1 MKKFLI
7 AVLILFS
14 FNSFSQKNNKKTI
27 YKKKATVEKTI
38 LNSWQKYSKSFE
50 YADYDKIAS
59 FFTYPVTFS
68 LFGEP
73 RVIKNEDELV
83 KVYKY
88 LRNNLQND
96 YKYSILDKSR
106 IVWLSKELVLFDATY
121 SRFDSNY
128 RRIYKGRGLYMYK
141 LVDKKW
147 KMFSVSNISIIKPKK
162 KG

>member
-1 MKKFLI
+1 M
-7 AVLILFS
+7 
-14 FNSFSQKNNKKTI
+14 
-27 YKKKATVEKTI
+27 
-38 LNSWQKYSKSFE
+38 
-50 YADYDKIAS
+50 
-59 FFTYPVTFS
+59 
-68 LFGEP
+68 
-73 RVIKNEDELV
+73 VIKNEDELV

-96 YKYSILDKSR
+96 YKYSMLDKSR

-147 KMFSVSNISIIKPKK
+147 KMFSVSNIPIIKPKK